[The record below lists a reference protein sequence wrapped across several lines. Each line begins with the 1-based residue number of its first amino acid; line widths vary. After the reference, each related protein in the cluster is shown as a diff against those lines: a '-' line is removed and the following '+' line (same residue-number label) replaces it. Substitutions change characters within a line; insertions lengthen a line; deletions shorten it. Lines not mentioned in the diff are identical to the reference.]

1 LSSPSRSKRD
11 LRAEVITGETST
23 AMLALI
29 SGDVVG
35 IKVLVPSVGSF
46 VEPPIRH
53 TTSLIDLLQRP
64 LEICR

>member
-1 LSSPSRSKRD
+1 VPKEHLDVLGGIES
-11 LRAEVITGETST
+11 G
-23 AMLALI
+23 LALI

-35 IKVLVPSVGSF
+35 IKVLVPSLSSF
-46 VEPPIRH
+46 VEPPIGH